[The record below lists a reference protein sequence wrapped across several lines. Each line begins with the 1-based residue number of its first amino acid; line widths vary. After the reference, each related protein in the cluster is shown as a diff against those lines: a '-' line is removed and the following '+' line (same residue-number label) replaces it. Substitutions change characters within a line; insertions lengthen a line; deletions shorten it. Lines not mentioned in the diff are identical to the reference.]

1 VAHDRNG
8 GQVEHESWAPPEVDV
23 ERANVARVYDAL
35 LGGSHNFAAD
45 RDVASA
51 LTAIE
56 PTARDAAR
64 ANRAFLGRAVKFLVD
79 SGIRQFLDI
88 GSGVPTSGNV
98 HEIAQAVAPE
108 SRVVYVDTD
117 PVAIAHS
124 RSILAGNDRAT
135 IVHADLREPEV
146 ILAHPD
152 VTRLIDFDQPMAL
165 LLVAVLHFITDEEQP
180 GDLVKRLTAATAPGS
195 YVTISHG
202 TLDGRSSQV
211 VEAVEKLYSRASAPG
226 RPRDHAS
233 IARFFDGLEL
243 LDPGVV
249 YLPLWRPAETDV
261 PFENP
266 EHSWGYAGVAR
277 KA

>member
-1 VAHDRNG
+1 
-8 GQVEHESWAPPEVDV
+8 VEHENWAPPEVDV

-35 LGGSHNFAAD
+35 LGGTHNFAAD

-56 PTARDAAR
+56 PSARDAAR
-64 ANRAFLGRAVKFLVD
+64 ANRAFLGRAVRFLTGA
-79 SGIRQFLDI
+79 GIRQFLDI

-98 HEIAQAVAPE
+98 HEIAQAAAPD

-135 IVHADLREPEV
+135 IVHADLREPDV
-146 ILAHPD
+146 ILSHPE
-152 VTRLIDFDQPMAL
+152 VKRLIDFDRPVAL
-165 LLVAVLHFITDEEQP
+165 LLVAVLHFITDEERP
-180 GDLVKRLTAATAPGS
+180 GDLVKRLAAALAPGS
-195 YVTISHG
+195 YLAISHG
-202 TLDGRSSQV
+202 TLDGRSTKV

-233 IARFFDGLEL
+233 IETFFDGFEL
-243 LDPGVV
+243 LEPGLV
-249 YLPLWRPAETDV
+249 YLPLWRPDEHDV
-261 PFENP
+261 PFERP
-266 EHSWGYAGVAR
+266 EQSWGYAGVGR
-277 KA
+277 KN

>member
-1 VAHDRNG
+1 MNG
-8 GQVEHESWAPPEVDV
+8 GLVEHENWAPPEVDV

-35 LGGSHNFAAD
+35 LGGSHNFAVD

-56 PTARDAAR
+56 PGARDAAR
-64 ANRAFLGRAVKFLVD
+64 ANRAFLGRAVRFLAD
-79 SGIRQFLDI
+79 AGIRQFLDI

-98 HEIAQAVAPE
+98 HEIARAVAPD
-108 SRVVYVDTD
+108 SHVVYVDTD

-124 RSILAGNDRAT
+124 RSILAGDDRAT

-146 ILAHPD
+146 ILSHPD
-152 VTRLIDFDQPMAL
+152 VTRLIDFDRPVGL
-165 LLVAVLHFITDEEQP
+165 LLVAVLHFITDEERP
-180 GDLVKRLTAATAPGS
+180 GDLVKRLAEALAPGS

-202 TLDGRSSQV
+202 TLDGRPNNV

-233 IARFFDGLEL
+233 VETFFDGLEL
-243 LDPGVV
+243 LEPGLVH
-249 YLPLWRPAETDV
+249 LPLWRPAEDDV
-261 PFENP
+261 PFEHP
-266 EHSWGYAGVAR
+266 EQSWGYGGVAR